1 MTIQFSTYQIHI
13 LSNQNIKF
21 DVDCSQFPI
30 FQHNQQ
36 MLATWG
42 GGGGYTLF
50 INHLGMCCPKVWA
63 FLVWIAHFGLELGM
77 VFEETKEP
85 FESIYRFNSKWIRKK

>member
-1 MTIQFSTYQIHI
+1 MTIQFPTYQIHI

-42 GGGGYTLF
+42 GGGT
-50 INHLGMCCPKVWA
+50 P
-63 FLVWIAHFGLELGM
+63 FL
-77 VFEETKEP
+77 
-85 FESIYRFNSKWIRKK
+85 

>member
-1 MTIQFSTYQIHI
+1 MTIQFPTYQIHI

-42 GGGGYTLF
+42 GGGGGT
-50 INHLGMCCPKVWA
+50 
-63 FLVWIAHFGLELGM
+63 
-77 VFEETKEP
+77 P
-85 FESIYRFNSKWIRKK
+85 F